1 MKKHVLFIFLVI
13 ISVSLT
19 RAQFNSGSK
28 MVGASSNLDFGIFS
42 DKDKDATD
50 ATKIISIDIN
60 PRAAY
65 FLKNRIAIGGDV
77 EYYMYRSK
85 YADLDPSTS
94 NTFLIGPFA
103 RYYYKTVAMVV
114 PFAELN
120 GGIGSSVDKYVDS
133 FTGEEFKTK
142 HSIFYLGAG
151 VGAAFF
157 LADNFSFEGMLNY
170 SFEHQKNKETEGSH
184 NTNGV
189 MFNFGFSFYF
199 NSLLQD

>member
-1 MKKHVLFIFLVI
+1 MKKHLLLFLLVVLSAGLA
-13 ISVSLT
+13 

-28 MVGASSNLDFGIFS
+28 MVGASSNLDFGFLS
-42 DKDKDATD
+42 EKEKDVTD
-50 ATKIISIDIN
+50 ATKMTVIDIN

-65 FLKNRIAIGGDV
+65 FLKNRIAIGGDL
-77 EYYMYRSK
+77 EYYLYRSK

-94 NTFLIGPFA
+94 TTFRIGPFA

-114 PFAELN
+114 PFAELKS
-120 GGIGSSVDKYVDS
+120 GIGSSVDKYIDS
-133 FTGEEFKTK
+133 FSGEEFKTK

-170 SFEHQKNKETEGSH
+170 SFEKQKNKETGGYH
-184 NTNGV
+184 NTHGV